1 MKIKAK
7 LEETIPQQ
15 ELTKYN
21 RESGRKTLYF
31 VGALIVI
38 VAALTVCALVLYSRS

>member
-1 MKIKAK
+1 MKKEIK
-7 LEETIPQQ
+7 LEVTIPQQ

-31 VGALIVI
+31 VGALITVVVI
-38 VAALTVCALVLYSRS
+38 MTVYALVLFSKS